1 MIEIDGDGVSH
12 IRGKHGITLPGKIA
26 AQNHRNAGYLRTQL
40 ETFANET
47 TEIEVVVHGKGLGL
61 ILKTNEA
68 MRERLQSVSGAGVRF
83 AACENTMRRMSLKME
98 DLMTFAT
105 TVDSGVAEVVRK
117 QEAGW
122 SYIKSGS

>member
-1 MIEIDGDGVSH
+1 MK
-12 IRGKHGITLPGKIA
+12 KHRVVFEVNVHGTEQWQGTLNNVENLQKAFG
-26 AQNHRNAGYLRTQL
+26 R
-40 ETFANET
+40 ET

-68 MRERLQSVSGAGVRF
+68 MRERIQLISDAAVHF
-83 AACENTMRRMSLKME
+83 AACENTMRRMNLKRE
-98 DLMTFAT
+98 DLMPFAT

-117 QEAGW
+117 QEDGW

>member
-1 MIEIDGDGVSH
+1 MQKHRVVFEVNVDGA
-12 IRGKHGITLPGKIA
+12 KQWQGILNNVENLQK
-26 AQNHRNAGYLRTQL
+26 
-40 ETFANET
+40 TFGNET
-47 TEIEVVVHGKGLGL
+47 TEIEVVVHGKGLGM

-68 MRERLQSVSGAGVRF
+68 MRERLQSVFDAGGRF
-83 AACENTMRRMSLKME
+83 AACENTMRRMNLKME

-105 TVDSGVAEVVRK
+105 SVDSGVAEVVRK

>member
-1 MIEIDGDGVSH
+1 MK
-12 IRGKHGITLPGKIA
+12 KHRVVFEVNVHGTEQWQGTLNNVENLQKAFG
-26 AQNHRNAGYLRTQL
+26 R
-40 ETFANET
+40 ET

-68 MRERLQSVSGAGVRF
+68 MGERIQLISDVAVHF
-83 AACENTMRRMSLKME
+83 VACENTMRRMDLKRE
-98 DLMTFAT
+98 DLMPFVT

-117 QEAGW
+117 QEDGW